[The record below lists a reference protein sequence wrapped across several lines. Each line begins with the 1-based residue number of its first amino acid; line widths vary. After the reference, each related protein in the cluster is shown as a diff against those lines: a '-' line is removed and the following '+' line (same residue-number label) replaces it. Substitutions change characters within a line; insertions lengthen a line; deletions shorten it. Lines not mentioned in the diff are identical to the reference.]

1 MGEIEGTYRRVD
13 PAEAA
18 RGKPTPVRAT
28 RSDESAA
35 ETHGNL
41 LPITVRLLDDTE
53 KIFDVPPKAE
63 GIALLTT
70 VYKHLNLVES
80 DYFGLELEP
89 YPKCGF
95 TVWLDSQKPIA
106 KQVKKPKNVVFKLG
120 VKFFSED
127 SSQLQEEITRYQF
140 ALQVRQDLLA
150 GRLVAS
156 EMSSSLMA
164 ACLLQADVSDYEEQ
178 RSSQQLREVQYL
190 PNQEVLANRILD
202 YHRQFAG
209 LSPAEADV
217 QLLEIARRQDTYGL
231 RLHQAYDK
239 EGASINLA
247 VGYSGVSVFQN
258 TTKINTFN
266 WAKIRKLSFKRKY
279 FLVKFHPDIEGNYQ
293 DTLEFSMKGRD
304 ACKAFWKGCVESHAF
319 FRLQDPPRPKPK
331 SVLFSR
337 GSSFRYSGRTQKQVS
352 MYVRDHGSR
361 RVQFER
367 RSTKMRSSQSHRDIP
382 ANPPQLTA
390 EPPKQSASFS
400 EGESGGHVWDPVSLI
415 LAKEGSLPP
424 KQLET
429 TSDQLPSPTGRVGT
443 AQDGG
448 VATQGLADAGHGGLP
463 PAVVGNG
470 RGGGASSNA
479 EGSDVENEYDLATG
493 RVAAPLTP
501 EQRFGGEKATSDE
514 LSPLRFI
521 NGGGRAVERLDS
533 DGNSVNLGNSNS
545 NLVEEFFDDDPA
557 DILFHGG
564 QTPSE
569 PAGSAE
575 GDAFRL
581 CGHQVAL
588 TALAMEDSGEG
599 FDPERNVGNGERL
612 NLDVHATPGEYFL
625 KDKTTASGFAV
636 GTDSRAMLRHAF
648 RHLDDTDPRILS
660 LDGTYNSGRVP
671 ESDLFL
677 DLNAVECNRAHNLGA
692 VPNEFYSV
700 ADHTMDSAASD
711 SLPGEPVSPGVEQ
724 LVCSTPVKP
733 LNPPA
738 LPASAYENAD
748 GQLGRLAE
756 NSSSSSGS
764 SSSSSESESS
774 NSDSEL
780 VVDERAD
787 ASSSGLVIG
796 NPLTLPPISCPVLR
810 NRIAYLDVPC
820 NYDSDECDGGSI
832 NLSDE
837 ESGGPVGKRHGL
849 KYQGPDVLVS
859 RPRPPGDP
867 QTEPWRVVSQAVAV
881 VASTSPLPPS
891 PTGTGAATEPAAAAR
906 VEEEEEAR
914 KKRCPA
920 DKAYFIA
927 KEICTTERTHIKD
940 LEVITVWFSSFLGQE
955 SPMSKELSSKLFSSF
970 QPLSDFHR
978 TFLKEVETRL
988 TLWEGKSNAHL
999 KGDHEKIGDIMLKNM
1014 QLLKRLVWPL
1024 CGMEQLLRGLESEVQ
1039 ASHKLADACRTFE
1052 LQRVC
1057 HLPLGGFLLR
1067 PLQRPLHYR
1076 LLLERLCK
1084 HHAPDHF
1091 ALRFQFNDMLV
1102 YTSKAL
1108 TTNNQFKVHGKMQL
1122 STLKITASEREFSIP
1137 CSFTL
1142 STPQKHVVVAANS
1155 PEEMDKWVEDVT
1167 LAARR
1172 AADDTVDHATAGH
1185 SPCRETDIVESHI
1198 YSSDDQEDSAE
1209 DEAASPRSPHGA
1221 SSERL
1226 SVHQQ
1231 TSSTV
1236 QVCCHRQTSVSLL
1249 DISRAAENQLSGYLL
1264 RKFKNNSGW
1273 QKLWVVF
1280 TNFCLFFYKTHQDNF
1295 PLASLPVLG
1304 YSITLPSES
1313 DGILKDYVF
1322 KLQFKSHIY
1331 FFRAESEYTFERWME
1346 VIRSATS
1353 SSARTRLLS
1362 RKDSHF
1368 T

>member
-41 LPITVRLLDDTE
+41 LPITVHLLDDTE

-70 VYKHLNLVES
+70 VYKYLNLVES

-120 VKFFSED
+120 VKFFPED

-367 RSTKMRSSQSHRDIP
+367 RSTKMRSSQSHRAIP
-382 ANPPQLTA
+382 AHPPQLTA

-429 TSDQLPSPTGRVGT
+429 TSDQLPSPTGRV
-443 AQDGG
+443 D
-448 VATQGLADAGHGGLP
+448 
-463 PAVVGNG
+463 
-470 RGGGASSNA
+470 
-479 EGSDVENEYDLATG
+479 
-493 RVAAPLTP
+493 
-501 EQRFGGEKATSDE
+501 
-514 LSPLRFI
+514 
-521 NGGGRAVERLDS
+521 
-533 DGNSVNLGNSNS
+533 
-545 NLVEEFFDDDPA
+545 
-557 DILFHGG
+557 
-564 QTPSE
+564 
-569 PAGSAE
+569 
-575 GDAFRL
+575 
-581 CGHQVAL
+581 
-588 TALAMEDSGEG
+588 
-599 FDPERNVGNGERL
+599 
-612 NLDVHATPGEYFL
+612 
-625 KDKTTASGFAV
+625 
-636 GTDSRAMLRHAF
+636 
-648 RHLDDTDPRILS
+648 
-660 LDGTYNSGRVP
+660 
-671 ESDLFL
+671 
-677 DLNAVECNRAHNLGA
+677 
-692 VPNEFYSV
+692 
-700 ADHTMDSAASD
+700 
-711 SLPGEPVSPGVEQ
+711 
-724 LVCSTPVKP
+724 
-733 LNPPA
+733 
-738 LPASAYENAD
+738 
-748 GQLGRLAE
+748 
-756 NSSSSSGS
+756 
-764 SSSSSESESS
+764 
-774 NSDSEL
+774 
-780 VVDERAD
+780 
-787 ASSSGLVIG
+787 
-796 NPLTLPPISCPVLR
+796 
-810 NRIAYLDVPC
+810 
-820 NYDSDECDGGSI
+820 
-832 NLSDE
+832 
-837 ESGGPVGKRHGL
+837 
-849 KYQGPDVLVS
+849 QGPDVLVS

-867 QTEPWRVVSQAVAV
+867 QTEPWRADPQAVA
-881 VASTSPLPPS
+881 ASTSPLPS
-891 PTGTGAATEPAAAAR
+891 TGTGAATEPAAAAR

-955 SPMSKELSSKLFSSF
+955 SPMSRELSSKLFSSF
-970 QPLSDFHR
+970 QPLCDFHR

-999 KGDHEKIGDIMLKNM
+999 KGDHGKIGDIMLKNM

-1024 CGMEQLLRGLESEVQ
+1024 CGMEQVLRGLESEVQ
-1039 ASHKLADACRTFE
+1039 ASQKLADACRTFE

-1084 HHAPDHF
+1084 HHAPDHLDF
-1091 ALRFQFNDMLV
+1091 RDCRAALAEVSEITYGLQDTLLHLENVQKLMELQRDLTDMEDLAMPGREFIREGCLHKLTRKGLQQRMFFLFNDMLV
-1102 YTSKAL
+1102 YTSKSL

-1172 AADDTVDHATAGH
+1172 AAAAAGDTVGHATAGR
-1185 SPCRETDIVESHI
+1185 SPCRETDIADSHI

>member
-1 MGEIEGTYRRVD
+1 
-13 PAEAA
+13 
-18 RGKPTPVRAT
+18 
-28 RSDESAA
+28 
-35 ETHGNL
+35 
-41 LPITVRLLDDTE
+41 
-53 KIFDVPPKAE
+53 KAE

-70 VYKHLNLVES
+70 VYKYLNLVES

-106 KQVKKPKNVVFKLG
+106 KQVKNTKNVVFKLG
-120 VKFFSED
+120 VKFFPED
-127 SSQLQEEITRYQF
+127 SSQLQEEITSRYQF

-337 GSSFRYSGRTQKQVS
+337 GSSFRYRLSGRTQKQVS

-367 RSTKMRSSQSHRDIP
+367 RSTKMRSSQSHRAIP
-382 ANPPQLTA
+382 AHPPQLTA
-390 EPPKQSASFS
+390 EPPKQSSSSCASPLL
-400 EGESGGHVWDPVSLI
+400 GGD
-415 LAKEGSLPP
+415 AAELP
-424 KQLET
+424 
-429 TSDQLPSPTGRVGT
+429 GRVGRQQAREA
-443 AQDGG
+443 AQPSGAPG
-448 VATQGLADAGHGGLP
+448 IRLRKRGPPTRPPRRRPGYWKPADAAADIVPRSAEQDSVPGRSVQKTNP
-463 PAVVGNG
+463 PIPQQWHHLLWQFSHADELMCPFEAFGPHPSRLILSPMLLFIVGQH
-470 RGGGASSNA
+470 
-479 EGSDVENEYDLATG
+479 
-493 RVAAPLTP
+493 APL
-501 EQRFGGEKATSDE
+501 
-514 LSPLRFI
+514 L
-521 NGGGRAVERLDS
+521 
-533 DGNSVNLGNSNS
+533 
-545 NLVEEFFDDDPA
+545 
-557 DILFHGG
+557 
-564 QTPSE
+564 
-569 PAGSAE
+569 
-575 GDAFRL
+575 
-581 CGHQVAL
+581 
-588 TALAMEDSGEG
+588 
-599 FDPERNVGNGERL
+599 
-612 NLDVHATPGEYFL
+612 
-625 KDKTTASGFAV
+625 
-636 GTDSRAMLRHAF
+636 
-648 RHLDDTDPRILS
+648 
-660 LDGTYNSGRVP
+660 
-671 ESDLFL
+671 
-677 DLNAVECNRAHNLGA
+677 
-692 VPNEFYSV
+692 
-700 ADHTMDSAASD
+700 
-711 SLPGEPVSPGVEQ
+711 
-724 LVCSTPVKP
+724 
-733 LNPPA
+733 
-738 LPASAYENAD
+738 
-748 GQLGRLAE
+748 
-756 NSSSSSGS
+756 
-764 SSSSSESESS
+764 
-774 NSDSEL
+774 
-780 VVDERAD
+780 
-787 ASSSGLVIG
+787 
-796 NPLTLPPISCPVLR
+796 
-810 NRIAYLDVPC
+810 
-820 NYDSDECDGGSI
+820 
-832 NLSDE
+832 
-837 ESGGPVGKRHGL
+837 
-849 KYQGPDVLVS
+849 
-859 RPRPPGDP
+859 
-867 QTEPWRVVSQAVAV
+867 
-881 VASTSPLPPS
+881 
-891 PTGTGAATEPAAAAR
+891 TGAATEPAAAAR

-955 SPMSKELSSKLFSSF
+955 SPMSRELSSKLFSSF
-970 QPLSDFHR
+970 QPLCDFHR

-999 KGDHEKIGDIMLKNM
+999 KGDHGKIGDIMLKNM
-1014 QLLKRLVWPL
+1014 QLLKNLHFILQRYIQRASRHETKRPSETRAEGGGQSNVCHLTNRTDVHLFTEARLSAVID
-1024 CGMEQLLRGLESEVQ
+1024 LLLSSSIDVSCDMPPSPPPTPPIILLLGGLQDTLLHLENVQ
-1039 ASHKLADACRTFE
+1039 KLME
-1052 LQRVC
+1052 LQRDLTDMEDLAMPGREFIREGCLHKLTRKGLQQRMFFLIIESAEIFYKLFEV
-1057 HLPLGGFLLR
+1057 GGRHVEALK
-1067 PLQRPLHYR
+1067 Q
-1076 LLLERLCK
+1076 
-1084 HHAPDHF
+1084 F
-1091 ALRFQFNDMLV
+1091 ALYHLR
-1102 YTSKAL
+1102 
-1108 TTNNQFKVHGKMQL
+1108 
-1122 STLKITASEREFSIP
+1122 ITASEREFSIP

-1167 LAARR
+1167 LAASLPPP
-1172 AADDTVDHATAGH
+1172 T
-1185 SPCRETDIVESHI
+1185 PPLREKPVAPTPPPPD
-1198 YSSDDQEDSAE
+1198 SSDDQEDSAE

>member
-1 MGEIEGTYRRVD
+1 MIANEGRVKVASCSSLWISPRPSPPLRRRVPTAAPMGEIEGTYRRVD

-120 VKFFSED
+120 VKFFPED

-337 GSSFRYSGRTQKQVS
+337 GSSFRYR
-352 MYVRDHGSR
+352 
-361 RVQFER
+361 
-367 RSTKMRSSQSHRDIP
+367 
-382 ANPPQLTA
+382 
-390 EPPKQSASFS
+390 
-400 EGESGGHVWDPVSLI
+400 
-415 LAKEGSLPP
+415 
-424 KQLET
+424 
-429 TSDQLPSPTGRVGT
+429 
-443 AQDGG
+443 
-448 VATQGLADAGHGGLP
+448 QGLG
-463 PAVVGNG
+463 
-470 RGGGASSNA
+470 
-479 EGSDVENEYDLATG
+479 
-493 RVAAPLTP
+493 
-501 EQRFGGEKATSDE
+501 
-514 LSPLRFI
+514 
-521 NGGGRAVERLDS
+521 
-533 DGNSVNLGNSNS
+533 
-545 NLVEEFFDDDPA
+545 
-557 DILFHGG
+557 
-564 QTPSE
+564 
-569 PAGSAE
+569 
-575 GDAFRL
+575 
-581 CGHQVAL
+581 
-588 TALAMEDSGEG
+588 
-599 FDPERNVGNGERL
+599 
-612 NLDVHATPGEYFL
+612 
-625 KDKTTASGFAV
+625 
-636 GTDSRAMLRHAF
+636 HAF
-648 RHLDDTDPRILS
+648 
-660 LDGTYNSGRVP
+660 
-671 ESDLFL
+671 
-677 DLNAVECNRAHNLGA
+677 
-692 VPNEFYSV
+692 
-700 ADHTMDSAASD
+700 
-711 SLPGEPVSPGVEQ
+711 
-724 LVCSTPVKP
+724 
-733 LNPPA
+733 
-738 LPASAYENAD
+738 
-748 GQLGRLAE
+748 
-756 NSSSSSGS
+756 
-764 SSSSSESESS
+764 
-774 NSDSEL
+774 
-780 VVDERAD
+780 
-787 ASSSGLVIG
+787 
-796 NPLTLPPISCPVLR
+796 
-810 NRIAYLDVPC
+810 
-820 NYDSDECDGGSI
+820 
-832 NLSDE
+832 
-837 ESGGPVGKRHGL
+837 
-849 KYQGPDVLVS
+849 
-859 RPRPPGDP
+859 
-867 QTEPWRVVSQAVAV
+867 
-881 VASTSPLPPS
+881 
-891 PTGTGAATEPAAAAR
+891 
-906 VEEEEEAR
+906 
-914 KKRCPA
+914 
-920 DKAYFIA
+920 
-927 KEICTTERTHIKD
+927 
-940 LEVITVWFSSFLGQE
+940 
-955 SPMSKELSSKLFSSF
+955 
-970 QPLSDFHR
+970 
-978 TFLKEVETRL
+978 
-988 TLWEGKSNAHL
+988 
-999 KGDHEKIGDIMLKNM
+999 
-1014 QLLKRLVWPL
+1014 
-1024 CGMEQLLRGLESEVQ
+1024 
-1039 ASHKLADACRTFE
+1039 
-1052 LQRVC
+1052 
-1057 HLPLGGFLLR
+1057 
-1067 PLQRPLHYR
+1067 
-1076 LLLERLCK
+1076 
-1084 HHAPDHF
+1084 HF
-1091 ALRFQFNDMLV
+1091 PFFNDMLV

-1198 YSSDDQEDSAE
+1198 CESHATTAPDGAHTSEDSAE

>member
-1 MGEIEGTYRRVD
+1 MALAATQPLASISPRPSPPLRRRVPTAAPMGEIEGTYRRVD

-89 YPKCGF
+89 YTKCGF

-120 VKFFSED
+120 VKFFPED

-361 RVQFER
+361 RVQF
-367 RSTKMRSSQSHRDIP
+367 Q
-382 ANPPQLTA
+382 
-390 EPPKQSASFS
+390 
-400 EGESGGHVWDPVSLI
+400 
-415 LAKEGSLPP
+415 
-424 KQLET
+424 
-429 TSDQLPSPTGRVGT
+429 
-443 AQDGG
+443 
-448 VATQGLADAGHGGLP
+448 
-463 PAVVGNG
+463 
-470 RGGGASSNA
+470 
-479 EGSDVENEYDLATG
+479 
-493 RVAAPLTP
+493 
-501 EQRFGGEKATSDE
+501 
-514 LSPLRFI
+514 
-521 NGGGRAVERLDS
+521 
-533 DGNSVNLGNSNS
+533 
-545 NLVEEFFDDDPA
+545 
-557 DILFHGG
+557 
-564 QTPSE
+564 
-569 PAGSAE
+569 
-575 GDAFRL
+575 
-581 CGHQVAL
+581 
-588 TALAMEDSGEG
+588 
-599 FDPERNVGNGERL
+599 
-612 NLDVHATPGEYFL
+612 
-625 KDKTTASGFAV
+625 
-636 GTDSRAMLRHAF
+636 SRAMLRHAF

-756 NSSSSSGS
+756 NSSS
-764 SSSSSESESS
+764 
-774 NSDSEL
+774 
-780 VVDERAD
+780 
-787 ASSSGLVIG
+787 I
-796 NPLTLPPISCPVLR
+796 
-810 NRIAYLDVPC
+810 
-820 NYDSDECDGGSI
+820 
-832 NLSDE
+832 
-837 ESGGPVGKRHGL
+837 
-849 KYQGPDVLVS
+849 
-859 RPRPPGDP
+859 
-867 QTEPWRVVSQAVAV
+867 VSQAVAV

-1067 PLQRPLHYR
+1067 PLQRPLHYPPAAR
-1076 LLLERLCK
+1076 
-1084 HHAPDHF
+1084 APVQAPRAGPPPTSATVAEFIREGCLHKLTRKGLQQRMF
-1091 ALRFQFNDMLV
+1091 FLFNDMLV

-1198 YSSDDQEDSAE
+1198 CESHATTAPDGAHTSEDSAE